1 MHNKEQITKEA
12 VIEPTRIH
20 MLSNEERLRYD
31 IAPKERLALMDEDT
45 YEELVAVWAY
55 ACLKSKYKDV
65 YRIGGVEIR
74 EGIFVHILI
83 YHRINMIYI
92 NANIIK
98 MH

>member
-65 YRIGGVEIR
+65 YRIGGAGDKGR
-74 EGIFVHILI
+74 DILI

>member
-45 YEELVAVWAY
+45 YYEFWY
-55 ACLKSKYKDV
+55 SSH
-65 YRIGGVEIR
+65 
-74 EGIFVHILI
+74 FLI
-83 YHRINMIYI
+83 YFLAVFLYLLSNQEDLVIFL
-92 NANIIK
+92 K
-98 MH
+98 EP

>member
-55 ACLKSKYKDV
+55 ACLKSKYKELV
-65 YRIGGVEIR
+65 VLEIR